1 MGEHKTSMK
10 LVLCLCVALFAAGA
24 LADVELVDGVV
35 PEGLSAPEVVPEVE
49 LTEMEMD
56 AEFEDAKASVNELL
70 QAGKD
75 DKACRN
81 LAKTTAVEVN
91 DSVAAS
97 QKAVANMPNG
107 DQCNNEG
114 AHLIKKAEDD
124 KKKADKAEKD
134 ALNAVNAA
142 KSAKINFGD
151 YVVSSLDGK
160 SCGYFYNTQVW
171 KNAQNKI
178 KNAETAYNKRKA
190 EAQAAAK
197 GVTAAKEEAKV
208 LVDKC
213 KCSSK
218 TAIEKAIADF
228 NAKSKAANTAAW
240 KKSYHM
246 ICVLDAKPA
255 NQCTV
260 PALPEVKPV
269 PFGKGVADSCKDY
282 FNGKPI
288 PQTCDTGF
296 SKNPPK
302 PIGTYGS
309 WSAPWMSSGQHNG
322 QNGKRFKLIRLNSVA
337 LNDSIESEMK
347 LVNLCRAQG
356 LMAFGCGHV
365 GSWDASVCP
374 QAIAGPKNWGCNNLG
389 QIGKHTGWKKN
400 IVSLQTGIGRGHT
413 LYAIESNGGVNH
425 PNGYNSKSGG
435 KKYHPVCAKFV

>member
-91 DSVAAS
+91 DSVAAA
-97 QKAVANMPNG
+97 QKVIAKMPNG
-107 DQCNNEG
+107 NQCNNEG

-124 KKKADKAEKD
+124 KKKADKAKKD
-134 ALNAVNAA
+134 AQNKVNAA
-142 KSAKINFGD
+142 RSAKINFGD

-171 KNAQNKI
+171 KNAQSKI
-178 KNAETAYNKRKA
+178 KSAEDAYTKRKA
-190 EAQAAAK
+190 EAQAAVKA
-197 GVTAAKEEAKV
+197 VTAAKKEAEV
-208 LVDKC
+208 LVNKC

-218 TAIEKAIADF
+218 KAIEKAIADF

-255 NQCTV
+255 NKCTV

-269 PFGKGVADSCKDY
+269 PFGKGVKDSCVETWM
-282 FNGKPI
+282 GKPI
-288 PQTCDTGF
+288 PSRCHTGF
-296 SKNPPK
+296 EAFKAKTPS
-302 PIGTYGS
+302 S
-309 WSAPWMSSGQHNG
+309 WVQT
-322 QNGKRFKLIRLNSVA
+322 
-337 LNDSIESEMK
+337 
-347 LVNLCRAQG
+347 
-356 LMAFGCGHV
+356 FGGY
-365 GSWDASVCP
+365 S
-374 QAIAGPKNWGCNNLG
+374 LG
-389 QIGKHTGWKKN
+389 
-400 IVSLQTGIGRGHT
+400 
-413 LYAIESNGGVNH
+413 
-425 PNGYNSKSGG
+425 
-435 KKYHPVCAKFV
+435 

>member
-49 LTEMEMD
+49 LTEMQME
-56 AEFEDAKASVNELL
+56 ASFSDAKASVNELL

-134 ALNAVNAA
+134 ALNKVNAA
-142 KSAKINFGD
+142 RSAKINFGD

-171 KNAQNKI
+171 KNAQSKI
-178 KNAETAYNKRKA
+178 KSAETHYAKKKA
-190 EAQAAAK
+190 EYDASVKAVA
-197 GVTAAKEEAKV
+197 TAKEEAAM
-208 LVDKC
+208 LVRKC
-213 KCSSK
+213 KCTSK
-218 TAIEKAIADF
+218 NSIEKAIADA
-228 NAKSKAANTAAW
+228 NSKSKAANTAAW

-255 NQCTV
+255 NKCTV
-260 PALPEVKPV
+260 PPLPEVKPV
-269 PFGKGVADSCKDY
+269 PF
-282 FNGKPI
+282 
-288 PQTCDTGF
+288 
-296 SKNPPK
+296 
-302 PIGTYGS
+302 
-309 WSAPWMSSGQHNG
+309 
-322 QNGKRFKLIRLNSVA
+322 
-337 LNDSIESEMK
+337 
-347 LVNLCRAQG
+347 
-356 LMAFGCGHV
+356 
-365 GSWDASVCP
+365 
-374 QAIAGPKNWGCNNLG
+374 
-389 QIGKHTGWKKN
+389 
-400 IVSLQTGIGRGHT
+400 
-413 LYAIESNGGVNH
+413 
-425 PNGYNSKSGG
+425 
-435 KKYHPVCAKFV
+435 